1 MTVQKIANIKCSNH
15 QAILNGGEVDF
26 DREWNSLSTS
36 LRNIHT
42 KNASSLSFEE
52 LYRNAYKLVLKK
64 KGEPLYNKVKEF
76 EQHWLAHEVRPQI
89 LEDLPPSLLAAYNG
103 AQLTVNEKRVA
114 GEKLLRSL
122 KSAWEDH
129 NLCMNMTTDVLMY
142 MVSGVALGRCSY
154 S

>member
-1 MTVQKIANIKCSNH
+1 MVLQTLTNTSRSLV
-15 QAILNGGEVDF
+15 QAILSGVELDF
-26 DREWNSLSTS
+26 DREWNSLSIS

-64 KGEPLYNKVKEF
+64 QGESLYNKVKEF
-76 EQHWLAHEVRPQI
+76 EQDWLANVVRPQI
-89 LEDLPPSLLAAYNG
+89 LEELPSSLLAAYNG
-103 AQLTVNEKRVA
+103 AHLTVNEKRVA

-142 MVSGVALGRCSY
+142 MVRNIPP
-154 S
+154 